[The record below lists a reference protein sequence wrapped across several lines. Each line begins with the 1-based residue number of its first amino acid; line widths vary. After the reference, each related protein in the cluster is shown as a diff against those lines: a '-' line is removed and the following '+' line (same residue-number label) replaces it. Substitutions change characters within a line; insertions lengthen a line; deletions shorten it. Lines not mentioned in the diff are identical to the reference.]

1 MRNSMQA
8 INSSNSSRDKSDE
21 GVVAVVEFLSAFTLF
36 LMILTAFMSL
46 AQLELGSNDPYTD
59 LVDRSAIDGLDR
71 LTSSEGYFVPYVDG
85 IRDSN
90 NSTSDWHRVNVLDL
104 YNGLLQPGIVSG
116 GTLDLERVAALP
128 NVSIES
134 MSNGLGLAK
143 SLQIRL
149 VIEIES
155 SSNQSDVGKILF
167 EGGSDRKT
175 SGISSIA
182 SRTFIVSDQIISV
195 SLEVHDGAS
204 TPKLLRITEFSPRP
218 INGEPEWIEVQNQNG
233 FALSLKGWSF
243 ERSGT
248 AGTTDYLYKDGVIPG
263 GNIALFSGDPSLQET
278 GNASV
283 VYDLGVTGFLGV
295 GSVDGL
301 DNSNG
306 RLRLMFAEEDEG
318 AGTVVSQMQWNPSTG
333 ISANN
338 SVVWTGTSPLS
349 SDSWTV
355 SSSPTPGVV

>member
-1 MRNSMQA
+1 M
-8 INSSNSSRDKSDE
+8 
-21 GVVAVVEFLSAFTLF
+21 
-36 LMILTAFMSL
+36 
-46 AQLELGSNDPYTD
+46 
-59 LVDRSAIDGLDR
+59 
-71 LTSSEGYFVPYVDG
+71 
-85 IRDSN
+85 
-90 NSTSDWHRVNVLDL
+90 
-104 YNGLLQPGIVSG
+104 
-116 GTLDLERVAALP
+116 
-128 NVSIES
+128 
-134 MSNGLGLAK
+134 
-143 SLQIRL
+143 
-149 VIEIES
+149 
-155 SSNQSDVGKILF
+155 
-167 EGGSDRKT
+167 
-175 SGISSIA
+175 
-182 SRTFIVSDQIISV
+182 
-195 SLEVHDGAS
+195 
-204 TPKLLRITEFSPRP
+204 
-218 INGEPEWIEVQNQNG
+218 QNQNG

-283 VYDLGVTGFLGV
+283 VYDLGTTGFLGV

-318 AGTVVSQMQWNPSTG
+318 VGTVVSQMQWEPSTG